1 MKKLATI
8 AITLACV
15 AVLGTALQGFASDE
29 QPSSGD
35 PASSKASEVSTKPCC
50 QAKSAEA
57 SSDPVAAGKTGCC
70 DSRQGYCDSGQ
81 ANDGVLAKK
90 ESCSGAACQA
100 SKTKEPAAAK
110 CGFCKDEACEEEC
123 SSCAEAKHASAVSD
137 DRFHVAHGPGKG
149 MGRGRA
155 MGPGK
160 GMGRGRAM
168 GPGKGMGHGRAM
180 GPGKGMGHGRAM
192 GHGHAGDSQH
202 DKDHED
208 FFFLIE
214 HRESIRRTVKE
225 LPNGIEALTESD
237 VPEVAEMIQ
246 VHVEA
251 MYDRVENTKPIR
263 MRDPIFREI
272 FANADKI
279 KMEIEHTEH
288 GVRVTETSTDP
299 YVVKLLQEHA
309 KVVSLWIENGYAE
322 LPKNHPAP
330 KR

>member
-137 DRFHVAHGPGKG
+137 DRFNDAH
-149 MGRGRA
+149 R
-155 MGPGK
+155 
-160 GMGRGRAM
+160 
-168 GPGKGMGHGRAM
+168 
-180 GPGKGMGHGRAM
+180 PGKGMGHGRAM

>member
-70 DSRQGYCDSGQ
+70 DSRQGCCDSRQGYCDSGQ

-137 DRFHVAHGPGKG
+137 DRFNVAHGPGKG
-149 MGRGRA
+149 MGR
-155 MGPGK
+155 
-160 GMGRGRAM
+160 
-168 GPGKGMGHGRAM
+168 GRAM

-279 KMEIEHTEH
+279 KMENEHTEH

-299 YVVKLLQEHA
+299 YVAKLLQEHA